1 MSTKYAKALEETRKY
16 QAYVESLKPRFGL
29 WDDCDPVARAILGL
43 VETQNSLAAA
53 IDDDPYVEED
63 GEPRHADIP
72 KALEF
77 RIKAALSCWKC
88 CWSILKH
95 GSRSCGKSGRWSRTS
110 VPTKYSHAIALG
122 SFCGNFPECDG
133 DSSRRAC
140 AKPL

>member
-53 IDDDPYVEED
+53 IDDDPYVQED

-77 RIKAALSCWKC
+77 RIKAALQLLEVLLVHPETWK
-88 CWSILKH
+88 
-95 GSRSCGKSGRWSRTS
+95 
-110 VPTKYSHAIALG
+110 
-122 SFCGNFPECDG
+122 PE
-133 DSSRRAC
+133 SWQER
-140 AKPL
+140 PLEPYVSPDQV